1 MIVKTLDLV
10 RVPMPKST
18 RIIRQLI
25 LWSWSIF
32 AAALFVFVVLID
44 DELTEW
50 LAIIAAPSIAVII
63 ATFWLGTRSRWQPNH
78 AEFEFRDADFTC
90 VLDHALSPRS
100 RRRALERRKEYSMR
114 YDDITEVTWT
124 IRPSIS
130 TLDIA
135 GHVSILIREYHDG
148 VLEAKPA
155 VRQTLDSE
163 FRVIMPVD
171 EALHQA
177 PEIAKMLGVPME
189 KVHIIDIRKER
200 AQSR

>member
-10 RVPMPKST
+10 HAPMPKST

-63 ATFWLGTRSRWQPNH
+63 AAFWLGPRSRWQPNH

-90 VLDHALSPRS
+90 VLDHALNSRS

-135 GHVSILIREYHDG
+135 GYVSILIREYHDG

-155 VRQTLDSE
+155 VRRALDSE
-163 FRVIMPVD
+163 LRIIMPVD

-189 KVHIIDIRKER
+189 KVKIIDTRKER